1 MLMILATREDEAAA
15 WLADRWQPHG
25 AVVISAADLSTSG
38 WSLDL
43 CSPTKSRACIGG
55 RTVRNED
62 IDGVLTR
69 MPYVHGQDLNHI
81 VPSDRRYVA
90 SEMTAF
96 LLAWLSSLACPVLNR
111 PTPDCLGGPGWRNEE
126 WVHLA
131 SRLGIPV
138 VAVRRSTA
146 NKKNDAEAQ
155 STREVIVAGDQCFGE
170 VAPLLIESA
179 RILAK
184 AAGTD
189 LLSVRF
195 GGSQADSAFVS
206 ASPWPN
212 LASPMIADAVLRCL
226 QGRSAC

>member
-1 MLMILATREDEAAA
+1 M
-15 WLADRWQPHG
+15 
-25 AVVISAADLSTSG
+25 
-38 WSLDL
+38 
-43 CSPTKSRACIGG
+43 
-55 RTVRNED
+55 VRNEE

-69 MPYVHGQDLNHI
+69 MPCVHEQELNHI
-81 VPSDRRYVA
+81 VPSDRQYVA

-111 PTPDCLGGPGWRNEE
+111 PTPDSLGGPGWRQEG

-131 SRLGIPV
+131 SRLGISIA
-138 VAVRRSTA
+138 AVRR
-146 NKKNDAEAQ
+146 NV
-155 STREVIVAGDQCFGE
+155 STRKDDTEEQSACEVIVAGDQCFGE
-170 VAPLLIESA
+170 AAPRLVENA
-179 RILAK
+179 RMLAK

-195 GGSQADSAFVS
+195 SGAATDSVFVS

-212 LASPMIADAVLRCL
+212 LASPMIADAVLSCL